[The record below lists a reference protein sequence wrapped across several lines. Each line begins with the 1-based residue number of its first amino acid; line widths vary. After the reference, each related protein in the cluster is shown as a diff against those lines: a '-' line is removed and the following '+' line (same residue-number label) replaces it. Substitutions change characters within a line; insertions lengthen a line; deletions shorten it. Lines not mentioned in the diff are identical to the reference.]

1 MTKSRIPNWIE
12 QELAHAQ
19 DAVTRGRLEQA
30 SQVRARAAR
39 YDAHKRLIVV
49 ELING
54 SSFAFPPSLAQ
65 GLSDASSADLSVIE
79 VTPMGSGLHWPNLNA
94 DLTVEG
100 LLAGVFGSRNWM
112 RSHAARAGS
121 VRSPAKAAAA
131 RANGAKGGRPKASKS
146 VPA

>member
-39 YDAHKRLIVV
+39 YDARKRLIVV

-131 RANGAKGGRPKASKS
+131 RANGAKGGRPKASKP